1 MWLNLFLVACVYL
14 FLPIEY
20 AVMRNNT
27 VPKNNL
33 ILSVTLP
40 PEAREDPEVGRIC
53 ADFRRKLLWACGLLT
68 LVLVPAVFLPW
79 MSVCTTVALVW
90 LLAALVVP
98 VWVYGRGF
106 AAMKALKRR
115 RGWQTA
121 SAGQTVV
128 ELGPVKLPRP
138 VKTRWFVPPM
148 VLSVL
153 PVISCLADDWEPS
166 WAVILLITAGSC
178 LLVTAMSLL
187 CYGLIFHQRADALD
201 GDLDLTTALT
211 RVRRYNWTKFWLLSA
226 WLTAGYSLAVWL
238 CLGSGFGYIL
248 WTSVYTVALLAAAL
262 ATEFAARRA
271 QQRLTQNRTRQPQ
284 VDEDDYWIW
293 GQFYYNP
300 NSTRLM
306 INERVGMGISMNF
319 ARPGAKALA
328 VFCAVLLLA
337 MPLFGVWLMAEE
349 LTPIRLTLEAD
360 AVVAAQVGE
369 VCRVP
374 LSEIEDARIL
384 DTLPACSRIWGTGM
398 ENLLKGS
405 FDVAGFGVCQLCL
418 NPQSGPYLLLDTAH
432 ETYLLGGPGVEA
444 LWTALAER

>member
-153 PVISCLADDWEPS
+153 PVPS
-166 WAVILLITAGSC
+166 DPP
-178 LLVTAMSLL
+178 
-187 CYGLIFHQRADALD
+187 GLPARRVLSV
-201 GDLDLTTALT
+201 LT
-211 RVRRYNWTKFWLLSA
+211 VRRGLSA
-226 WLTAGYSLAVWL
+226 PPALRRR
-238 CLGSGFGYIL
+238 
-248 WTSVYTVALLAAAL
+248 SVPRRRSQTPPIP
-262 ATEFAARRA
+262 ATRRLSSTHCSQVCARRVCSPPERSKA
-271 QQRLTQNRTRQPQ
+271 TRR
-284 VDEDDYWIW
+284 
-293 GQFYYNP
+293 G
-300 NSTRLM
+300 NSAPPT
-306 INERVGMGISMNF
+306 
-319 ARPGAKALA
+319 
-328 VFCAVLLLA
+328 
-337 MPLFGVWLMAEE
+337 
-349 LTPIRLTLEAD
+349 
-360 AVVAAQVGE
+360 
-369 VCRVP
+369 
-374 LSEIEDARIL
+374 
-384 DTLPACSRIWGTGM
+384 
-398 ENLLKGS
+398 
-405 FDVAGFGVCQLCL
+405 
-418 NPQSGPYLLLDTAH
+418 
-432 ETYLLGGPGVEA
+432 
-444 LWTALAER
+444 

>member
-1 MWLNLFLVACVYL
+1 MGTNLFIAACVYIC
-14 FLPIEY
+14 LPIVY
-20 AVMRNNT
+20 FTMRNNT
-27 VPKNNL
+27 VCKNNL
-33 ILSVTLP
+33 ILSVTIP
-40 PEAREDPEVGRIC
+40 PAFQGDQEVMDCCEA
-53 ADFRRKLLWACGLLT
+53 FRRNLRRAFWLLT
-68 LVLVPAVFLPW
+68 LALVPAVFLPW
-79 MSVCTTVALVW
+79 VSVSLLWSMVW

-98 VWVYGRGF
+98 MWIYGRSYE
-106 AAMKALKRR
+106 ALKAVKDR
-115 RGWQTA
+115 RGWRTQT
-121 SAGQTVV
+121 AGQTVV
-128 ELGPVKLPRP
+128 ELRPVKLPKR
-138 VKTRWFVPPM
+138 VKTGWFVPPM
-148 VLSVL
+148 ILSVL
-153 PVISCLADDWEPS
+153 PVISCFADRWAPGWRSVLA
-166 WAVILLITAGSC
+166 ATAGC
-178 LLVTAMSLL
+178 NLLVTALSLV
-187 CYGLIFHQRADALD
+187 CYGMIFRQRADALD
-201 GDLDLTTALT
+201 DDLDLTAALT

-369 VCRVP
+369 VCRIP
-374 LSEIEDARIL
+374 LAEIEGARIL
-384 DTLPACSRIWGTGM
+384 DSLPACSRIWGTGM

-444 LWTALAER
+444 LWTALVER